1 MVVRNLDKYLFNG
14 TRVIYHR
21 RVAKCLEME
30 IASGSFKGKVS
41 YAYLQSSYADVLTLH
56 LDCLHP
62 THYFP
67 KPDANTTI
75 HNKKGAVSF
84 STVPGHVSGQ
94 MPFIAASMPDN
105 FSGLFIS
112 HRAKHWMP

>member
-41 YAYLQSSYADVLTLH
+41 YAYLQFL
-56 LDCLHP
+56 C
-62 THYFP
+62 
-67 KPDANTTI
+67 
-75 HNKKGAVSF
+75 
-84 STVPGHVSGQ
+84 
-94 MPFIAASMPDN
+94 
-105 FSGLFIS
+105 
-112 HRAKHWMP
+112 